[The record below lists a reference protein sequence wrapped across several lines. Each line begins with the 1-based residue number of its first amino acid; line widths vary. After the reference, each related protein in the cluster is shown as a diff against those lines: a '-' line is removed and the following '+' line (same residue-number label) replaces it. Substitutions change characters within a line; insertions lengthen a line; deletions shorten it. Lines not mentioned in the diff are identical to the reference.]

1 MKRECN
7 IVRDL
12 LPLYIENM
20 VSAESREFIE
30 EHLSKCPECNEIY
43 NSMLE
48 TKEDEKL
55 GLEEKEEQCEEILP
69 LLIVKR
75 KLNKKRIVTSII
87 AVVISL
93 VILLVAGTVAYSVI
107 DKHNK
112 EAEID
117 YGESQRYSIE
127 DRKAAVDDILNTIYA
142 QGFGY
147 DIISIRFAG
156 DAACLEEWEQYGED
170 SIHALDIDDCS
181 NFMVFYI
188 DMKTPAWSKVW
199 DSNTLYKNTK
209 WAVARFKYTQCW
221 QSIYIN
227 TAGE

>member
-12 LPLYIENM
+12 LPLYVENM
-20 VSAESREFIE
+20 ASDETREFVE
-30 EHLSKCPECNEIY
+30 AHLSKCPECNEIY
-43 NSMLE
+43 DSMLE

-55 GLEEKEEQCEEILP
+55 GLDEKEVQNKEILP

-188 DMKTPAWSKVW
+188 DIKTPAWSKVW
-199 DSNTLYKNTK
+199 DSNTLYKNIK
-209 WAVARFKYTQCW
+209 WAVAKFKYMQCW

>member
-1 MKRECN
+1 MKNECN

-20 VSAESREFIE
+20 VSAESAQFVEA
-30 EHLSKCPECNEIY
+30 HLSNCPECNEIY
-43 NSMLE
+43 DSMLE
-48 TKEDEKL
+48 TKGDEKL
-55 GLEEKEEQCEEILP
+55 GLDEKEEQNKEILP

-127 DRKAAVDDILNTIYA
+127 DRKAAVDEILNTIYA

-156 DAACLEEWEQYGED
+156 DAACLEEWDQYRED
-170 SIHALDIDDCS
+170 SHFALEVDDCS

-188 DMKTPAWSKVW
+188 DMKTPAWCKVW

-209 WAVARFKYTQCW
+209 WAVAKFKYTQCW
-221 QSIYIN
+221 QCIYIN

>member
-12 LPLYIENM
+12 LPLYVENM
-20 VSAESREFIE
+20 ASEETREFVE
-30 EHLSKCPECNEIY
+30 AHLSNCPECNEIY
-43 NSMLE
+43 DSMLE
-48 TKEDEKL
+48 TKGDEKL
-55 GLEEKEEQCEEILP
+55 GLDEKEEQNKEILP

-156 DAACLEEWEQYGED
+156 DAACLEEWDQCRED
-170 SIHALDIDDCS
+170 SHFALEVDDCS

-209 WAVARFKYTQCW
+209 WAVAKFKYTQCW